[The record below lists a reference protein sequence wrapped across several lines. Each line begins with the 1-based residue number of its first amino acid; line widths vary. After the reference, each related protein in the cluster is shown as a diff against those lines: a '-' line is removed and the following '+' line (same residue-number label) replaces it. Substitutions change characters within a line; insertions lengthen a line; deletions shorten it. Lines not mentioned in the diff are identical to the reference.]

1 MKELSVTFNFITPD
15 ESDLSEARDLTD
27 YIIDCIW
34 DMWHDLGYYLNDYKI
49 NFTEIAPNDFGEP
62 NCKSIDFHKYYKEDE
77 DDAGE

>member
-34 DMWHDLGYYLNDYKI
+34 DMWHDLGYCLNDYKI
-49 NFTEIAPNDFGEP
+49 NFTEIGES
-62 NCKSIDFHKYYKEDE
+62 NCKSIDFYKYYKEDE
-77 DDAGE
+77 DNAGE